1 MLIPITAPGL
11 GVDLKIPKLD
21 DAAPAQSASKG
32 GGFGGML
39 GQALQNLDTTMQQSS
54 AQSQALATGQAT
66 DVTAVVNDVEKA
78 SLELQMAT
86 QFRNKA
92 VDAYNDIFRMQI

>member
-1 MLIPITAPGL
+1 MLTPISAPGIASDFKL
-11 GVDLKIPKLD
+11 PKLD
-21 DAAPAQSASKG
+21 DTAPTQGTAK

-39 GQALQNLDTTMQQSS
+39 GQALQNLDSSQQQAATQ
-54 AQSQALATGQAT
+54 AQNLATGQAT
-66 DVTAVVNDVEKA
+66 DVTAVVNDVERA

>member
-1 MLIPITAPGL
+1 MLTPISAPGL
-11 GVDLKIPKLD
+11 GVDLQIPKLD
-21 DAAPAQSASKG
+21 DAAPAQGAAK

-39 GQALQNLDTTMQQSS
+39 GQALQNLDTSLQQSS